1 MCGRYT
7 STTSVTDLAKIFE
20 VDEVRAEPLPPRYN
34 VAPSL
39 DVFAVALRRP
49 KAEEAE
55 EKGPHRALGTFRW
68 GLVPSWAKDASIGNR
83 LINARSESIA
93 TKPAFRAAIARRR
106 CLLPADAFYE
116 WQRRQGPDGKPM
128 GKLPHAIRRKDG
140 RPMAFAGIWEVWRD
154 QADPDAEL
162 LRTCAI
168 VTTSANDL
176 MRPIHDRMPVVLDPG
191 DWAAWLDP
199 ATDAGTVDKLM
210 VTAPSEWFEVFAVSS
225 KVNKAGNEGPDLMI
239 PLPPPPG

>member
-7 STTSVTDLAKIFE
+7 STTSATDLARIFE
-20 VDEVRAEPLPPRYN
+20 VEEVRAEALPPRYN

-49 KAEEAE
+49 KTEKSQG
-55 EKGPHRALGTFRW
+55 KGPHRALGTFRW
-68 GLVPSWAKDASIGNR
+68 GLVPSWAKDAKSGNR
-83 LINARSESIA
+83 PINARSESIA

-116 WQRRQGPDGKPM
+116 WQRRHGPDGKPA
-128 GKLPHAIRRKDG
+128 GKLPYAIRRKDG

-199 ATDAGTVDKLM
+199 STDAGTVDKLM
-210 VTAPSEWFEVFAVSS
+210 AAAPSEWFEVFPVSS
-225 KVNKAGNEGPDLMI
+225 RVNKAGNEGPDLMA